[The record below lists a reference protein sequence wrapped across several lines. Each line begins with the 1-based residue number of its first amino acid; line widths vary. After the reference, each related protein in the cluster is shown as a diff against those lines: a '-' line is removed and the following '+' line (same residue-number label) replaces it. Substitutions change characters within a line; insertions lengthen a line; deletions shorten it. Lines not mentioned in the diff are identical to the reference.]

1 MIFPLK
7 HLIRRLNLGMRKR
20 KSWDFGDSIEVEE
33 NYTGRYG
40 APGEKRIA
48 KKKLTSKE
56 MQEKNQRNRE
66 KKMRRLIKANFK
78 ENDYWITLTY
88 ERGSRPEVD
97 ELQKDLREFIRK
109 VRERYRKAD
118 CELKWIARMEI
129 GSRGGPHLHVLLNRI
144 QTECTTTDLIISACW
159 RDGGAYPKMLY
170 KAGGFKDLADY
181 IVKPKQKHEP
191 DILKR
196 YSRSRNLKIINPKVE
211 KMSGKEWRK
220 DPIPPKGFY
229 LDKSSY
235 WEGICGFT
243 GRLSRSYT
251 FWKCQDKVTMKSA
264 RIIRQKARE
273 KNGIDRTENKQCRSS
288 WNDR

>member
-1 MIFPLK
+1 
-7 HLIRRLNLGMRKR
+7 MRKR

-33 NYTGRYG
+33 NYIGQYG
-40 APGEKRIA
+40 APGEKRA
-48 KKKLTSKE
+48 EKRKLTPKE

-88 ERGSRPEVD
+88 ERGSRPEVG
-97 ELQKDLREFIRK
+97 ELQKDLQEFIRK
-109 VRERYRKAD
+109 VRERYRKSGF
-118 CELKWIARMEI
+118 ELKWISRMEI

-144 QTECTTTDLIISACW
+144 QTENTATDLIISECW
-159 RDGGAYPKMLY
+159 RDGGAYPKTLY

-181 IVKPKQKHEP
+181 IVKPKQEHEP

-196 YSRSRNLKIINPKVE
+196 YSRSRNLKEIEPKVE
-211 KMSGKEWRK
+211 KMKGKDWRK
-220 DPIPPKGFY
+220 EPVPPKGFY

-251 FWKCQDKVTMKSA
+251 FLRCQDKPTMKRA
-264 RIIRQKARE
+264 KIIKRKERE
-273 KNGIDRTENKQCRSS
+273 HNGTVGTENKQCGSS
-288 WNDR
+288 